1 MTTYRNHLALGGHVG
16 GAVAESQASL
26 EGVEGGLQL
35 GLLLQLGWL
44 VTLAVVTELLQLLL
58 CAGQRVV
65 CRPVLQPRRGATD
78 PLQQLQERDRD
89 MTTLCG

>member
-16 GAVAESQASL
+16 GAVAESQAGL

-58 CAGQRVV
+58 CTGQCVV
-65 CRPVLQPRRGATD
+65 CRTVLQPGRGTAD
-78 PLQQLQERDRD
+78 PLQ
-89 MTTLCG
+89 